1 VAIGNTAT
9 FLEGGGA
16 LLVGTVEAD
25 GAPCAARGWGITVMA
40 SDGPALRV
48 QVVLDAGDER
58 ALRALAATG
67 AVSVTATDVR
77 TLRSIQLKGRAEPVV
92 AATEDDI
99 ALARRYCDDFFEA
112 INEADGIDQA
122 LLERLVP
129 AAYVTC
135 EITVHHRFD
144 QTPGPGAG
152 APITA
157 PHETG
162 TDA

>member
-25 GAPCAARGWGITVMA
+25 GTPCAARGWGITVLTGDEPGM
-40 SDGPALRV
+40 RV
-48 QVVLDAGDER
+48 QVVLDASDER

-77 TLRSIQLKGRAEPVV
+77 TLRSIQVKGLAAPVE
-92 AATEDDI
+92 AATAADV
-99 ALARRYCDDFFEA
+99 ALARRYCDDFFRA
-112 INEADGIDQA
+112 VNEADGIDVA

-135 EITVHHRFD
+135 EVTVHHRFD

-152 APITA
+152 AAITA
-157 PHETG
+157 DETSTG
-162 TDA
+162 A